1 MFGGGPQDFGADLLR
16 RGMGSIAG
24 YHCGAAGEG
33 AGAPMELVG
42 VAGHHVDVG
51 DRNADLVSDDLSKAG
66 EMALALGADAGGE
79 QHPAAALDLD
89 SGAFIGADAG
99 AFDIE
104 HYADSHPPPRG
115 PQLRLLLSDK
125 FAIPDGVQSLVE
137 NRAVI
142 AAIVVQ
148 RREILVDDLVVLG
161 ERVGRNE
168 IAPADLGA
176 VESKLARGDV

>member
-1 MFGGGPQDFGADLLR
+1 
-16 RGMGSIAG
+16 
-24 YHCGAAGEG
+24 
-33 AGAPMELVG
+33 
-42 VAGHHVDVG
+42 
-51 DRNADLVSDDLSKAG
+51 
-66 EMALALGADAGGE
+66 
-79 QHPAAALDLD
+79 
-89 SGAFIGADAG
+89 
-99 AFDIE
+99 
-104 HYADSHPPPRG
+104 
-115 PQLRLLLSDK
+115 LRLLLSDK